1 MSVPI
6 SSILVTI
13 CQWCAEFCT
22 RIVDWNGR
30 NSADAALDK
39 QLAER
44 RHRRT
49 TGGRTIG
56 SVFGMAKDKI
66 SVTVDASVLAAADA
80 DARAAGLNRSEMIEQ
95 ALRNEHL
102 RVALQNYT
110 NRTVPALDID
120 AYAQK
125 VYDRNRAAGL

>member
-1 MSVPI
+1 
-6 SSILVTI
+6 
-13 CQWCAEFCT
+13 
-22 RIVDWNGR
+22 
-30 NSADAALDK
+30 
-39 QLAER
+39 
-44 RHRRT
+44 
-49 TGGRTIG
+49 
-56 SVFGMAKDKI
+56 MAKDKI